1 MNFNSIQYL
10 LFLGLNL
17 LVYYLLPRRA
27 RNVQLLLASYFF
39 YMCWNPAYALLML
52 FSTAVTYG
60 CGLLVGNAVWGKR
73 RLWVALSLLL
83 NLGVLFFFKYYNF
96 AAGLLSDVIHAA
108 GLGLD
113 VPLLDVLLP
122 VGISF
127 YTFQALGYTID
138 VYRKDVEAE
147 KNFIDYA
154 LFISFFPQLVAGPIE
169 RSGHILHQ
177 LKEYH
182 PFRYENIK
190 TGIYPVLWG
199 LFKKVVIADNLASM
213 VNTVYNH
220 PQNQGGGAFLVAT
233 VAFAFQ
239 IYCDFSAYSDI
250 ARGSARML
258 GFRLMENFHCPY
270 FATSIQD
277 FWRRWHISLSSWF
290 KDYLYFPLGGSRK
303 GKARTCLN
311 VMIVFFVSGLWHGAA
326 LTFVAWGLLNGL
338 YQVVSKLID
347 PLRQKAMTLLHLS
360 GDNLFVKG
368 FRICFTFF
376 LTCMAWVLFRANSLP
391 DALTAYRAIFSIPV
405 TGLDGTL
412 TALGV
417 SNRALILLLVCVLV
431 LAVADWLIHSKNLFQ
446 RLDRTVALRYAG
458 YFLLAA
464 AILLF
469 GSYGEGYDPQA
480 FVYFQ
485 F

>member
-199 LFKKVVIADNLASM
+199 LFK
-213 VNTVYNH
+213 
-220 PQNQGGGAFLVAT
+220 
-233 VAFAFQ
+233 
-239 IYCDFSAYSDI
+239 
-250 ARGSARML
+250 
-258 GFRLMENFHCPY
+258 
-270 FATSIQD
+270 
-277 FWRRWHISLSSWF
+277 RWSSPTTW
-290 KDYLYFPLGGSRK
+290 PP
-303 GKARTCLN
+303 
-311 VMIVFFVSGLWHGAA
+311 W
-326 LTFVAWGLLNGL
+326 
-338 YQVVSKLID
+338 
-347 PLRQKAMTLLHLS
+347 
-360 GDNLFVKG
+360 
-368 FRICFTFF
+368 
-376 LTCMAWVLFRANSLP
+376 
-391 DALTAYRAIFSIPV
+391 
-405 TGLDGTL
+405 
-412 TALGV
+412 
-417 SNRALILLLVCVLV
+417 
-431 LAVADWLIHSKNLFQ
+431 
-446 RLDRTVALRYAG
+446 
-458 YFLLAA
+458 
-464 AILLF
+464 
-469 GSYGEGYDPQA
+469 
-480 FVYFQ
+480 
-485 F
+485 

>member
-73 RLWVALSLLL
+73 RLWVALSLIL

-96 AAGLLSDVIHAA
+96 AAGLLSDAVHAA

-138 VYRKDVEAE
+138 VYRKDVAAE

-169 RSGHILHQ
+169 RSGNILHQ

-190 TGIYPVLWG
+190 TGVYPVLWG
-199 LFKKVVIADNLASM
+199 LFKKVVIADNMAVL
-213 VNTVYNH
+213 VNNVYNN
-220 PQNQGGGAFLVAT
+220 PQSQGGGAFLVAT

-469 GSYGEGYDPQA
+469 GSYGDGYDPQA

>member
-138 VYRKDVEAE
+138 VYRKDVAAE

-250 ARGSARML
+250 ARGSAKML
-258 GFRLMENFHCPY
+258 GYRLMENFNCPY

-290 KDYLYFPLGGSRK
+290 KDYLYFPLGGSRR

-311 VMIVFFVSGLWHGAA
+311 LMIVFFVSGLWHGAA

-338 YQVVSKLID
+338 YQVVSKLAD
-347 PLRQKAMTLLHLS
+347 PLRQKVMARLHLR
-360 GDNLFVKG
+360 GDNPLVKG

-376 LTCMAWVLFRANSLP
+376 LTCMAWVLFRANSLT
-391 DALTAYRAIFSIPV
+391 DAMTAYRAIFSIPA

-431 LAVADWLIHSKNLFQ
+431 LAVADWLIHSKHLFQ